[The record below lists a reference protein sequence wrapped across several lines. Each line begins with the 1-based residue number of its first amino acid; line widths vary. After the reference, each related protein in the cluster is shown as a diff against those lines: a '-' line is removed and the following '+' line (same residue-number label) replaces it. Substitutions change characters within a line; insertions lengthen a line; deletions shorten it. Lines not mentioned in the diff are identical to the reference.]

1 MNTAEQQTILLAED
15 DSNQVLLIRRAL
27 RKANLTQILQVVNDG
42 EAAIAYL
49 CGEGNYADRKSYPLP
64 ILVLLDLK
72 MPRKSGFEV
81 LEWLKQQPELKRLPV
96 IVLTTSTEM
105 HDIQKAYDLGVN
117 SYLVKPVAFNDL
129 TAMIKLLEAYW
140 INLNQRPFVYTD

>member
-27 RKANLTQILQVVNDG
+27 RKANLTQLLQVVSDG

-49 CGEGNYADRKSYPLP
+49 CGEGSYADRKSYPLP

-140 INLNQRPFVYTD
+140 VNLNQRPFVYTD

>member
-1 MNTAEQQTILLAED
+1 MNTEQQTILLAED

-27 RKANLTQILQVVNDG
+27 HKANLMQPLQVVSNG
-42 EAAIAYL
+42 EAAISYL
-49 CGEGNYADRKSYPLP
+49 CGEGEYADRERYPLP
-64 ILVLLDLK
+64 ILFLLDLK

-96 IVLTTSTEM
+96 IVLTTSKETTDV
-105 HDIQKAYDLGVN
+105 HKAYDLGVN

-129 TAMIKLLEAYW
+129 TAMIKLVDAYW
-140 INLNQRPFVYTD
+140 LNLNQQPLVYLS